1 MDTVFP
7 FVAGAILTPRSRA
20 SQLPQRNCHPARE
33 LCSNWR
39 WQALRPDDRARVWLH
54 CSRQG
59 EFVVPA
65 RGDFS
70 YGGNTVC
77 VSTD

>member
-1 MDTVFP
+1 MDTVFL
-7 FVAGAILTPRSRA
+7 FVAGAILTPWSRA
-20 SQLPQRNCHPARE
+20 SQPPQRYCHPAGE

-39 WQALRPDDRARVWLH
+39 WQAIRPDDWVGVQLH

-59 EFVVPA
+59 ASVVLA